1 MKLIKNLLSL
11 DGYEIP
17 LMMGF
22 RGFEQQIDRRRVYRH
37 EGLNHGSG
45 SLGSTMGLYKQK
57 CHNFVSLRRA
67 MVVLVKEIYRTDCKW
82 SYVFRKQQLYYTK
95 KI

>member
-22 RGFEQQIDRRRVYRH
+22 RGFEQHINRSSVHRK
-37 EGLNHGSG
+37 EGFNHGWGGLS
-45 SLGSTMGLYKQK
+45 STMGMDKQK
-57 CHNFVSLRRA
+57 CHNF
-67 MVVLVKEIYRTDCKW
+67 I
-82 SYVFRKQQLYYTK
+82 SYGGL
-95 KI
+95 